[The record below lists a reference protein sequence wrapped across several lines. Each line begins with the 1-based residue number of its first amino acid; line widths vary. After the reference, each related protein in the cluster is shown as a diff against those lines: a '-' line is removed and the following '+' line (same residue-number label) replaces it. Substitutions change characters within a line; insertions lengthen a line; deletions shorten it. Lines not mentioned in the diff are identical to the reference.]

1 MTDSAPFKFD
11 RTGAVCYNKAKDC
24 PILTKEEGQSMEPD
38 MKKRIKRVAVD
49 LFDQEGYHGTT
60 IRKIAAAAECSLP
73 MVYYYFKSKKELFN
87 EIILSDYFGLL
98 ARHAEGVKSSDV
110 IEYYTQYVKALG
122 RLDGEEKKVFRLGLK
137 VSLRFDGDEALYDA
151 IDAWEKKQ
159 IAWHFQKAMPVLG
172 NEENWAIVIRML
184 ILVLEYLTLAIVLKD
199 QEFSEDAIRE
209 VLMFVFGRD
218 GKKPLP

>member
-1 MTDSAPFKFD
+1 
-11 RTGAVCYNKAKDC
+11 
-24 PILTKEEGQSMEPD
+24 
-38 MKKRIKRVAVD
+38 
-49 LFDQEGYHGTT
+49 
-60 IRKIAAAAECSLP
+60 